1 MGVGPATT
9 VVPMKATPARS
20 NYNSTLFPQNAFDS
34 SYTEEQANTGDGI
47 LERSVD
53 QHSGVLQSVR
63 GGVVVVGWGGGGKET
78 GIPTLVC
85 SGGRTERN
93 LFWRRVWKFGMAHI
107 IRGAEQ
113 IP

>member
-1 MGVGPATT
+1 M
-9 VVPMKATPARS
+9 
-20 NYNSTLFPQNAFDS
+20 FDS
-34 SYTEEQANTGDGI
+34 SYTEEQANTGDRI

-53 QHSGVLQSVR
+53 QQSGVLQSVR
-63 GGVVVVGWGGGGKET
+63 GGVVRVGGT

-85 SGGRTERN
+85 AGGRTERN
-93 LFWRRVWKFGMAHI
+93 LFWRRVWKFGKVYI